1 MSTYS
6 QGVLVNN
13 FTSQNH
19 RDEFK
24 ALIYNHVIAELPQ
37 DEWCLLRGRALDQL
51 SGVHPCPMVNP
62 WEGAEEFI
70 QNHVLEDGGED
81 IEVIIKAIGSPV
93 TEIGSIEGSSV
104 FYLEGTGIYL
114 WDPKGPTGHY
124 LSFWITFP
132 AYPPGW

>member
-1 MSTYS
+1 MENRE
-6 QGVLVNN
+6 VLVKN
-13 FTSQNH
+13 FTSQNQ

-37 DEWCLLRGRALDQL
+37 DEWRLLRGRALDQL
-51 SGVHPCPMVNP
+51 AGVHPYPMINSD
-62 WEGAEEFI
+62 EGAEQLI
-70 QNHVLEDGGED
+70 QNNVLEDGGED
-81 IEVIIKAIGSPV
+81 IEAIIEAIGAPV
-93 TEIGSIEGSSV
+93 TEIGSIEGSPV

-114 WDPKGPTGHY
+114 WDPKGQTGHY